1 VKYQWAAGTHK
12 GRVRNNNEDSFAPET
27 SGRSGGPVLLMV
39 ADGMGGAIGGEIASQ
54 LAVEQAFVGVGTPVE
69 RVIRANKAVVERTLN
84 EPGLAGMGTT
94 LTLAEFGEDG
104 AVKLAHV
111 GDSRAYLL
119 RHQGAFEQLTR
130 DHTVVAEQL
139 AAGHISPADAVTH
152 PQRSMLTRV
161 LGISPQVE
169 VDSIAFDA
177 AAGDRLLICSD
188 GLTNMVEDERVA
200 QLLAKG
206 SPEEAVWALIEEAN
220 RAGGHDNI
228 TVVVVDVEQ

>member
-1 VKYQWAAGTHK
+1 MKYQWAAGTHK

-27 SGRSGGPVLLMV
+27 SGRSTGPVVLMV

-54 LAVEQAFVGVGTPVE
+54 LAVQHASTGPGSPVE
-69 RVIRANKAVVERTLN
+69 RVIRANEAVVKRTLS

-94 LTLAEFGEDG
+94 LTLAEFGKDG
-104 AVKLAHV
+104 SVNLAHV
-111 GDSRAYLL
+111 GDSRAYLIHDGL
-119 RHQGAFEQLTR
+119 LEQLTD

-161 LGISPQVE
+161 LGISPDVE
-169 VDSIAFDA
+169 IDSITFDSA
-177 AAGDRLLICSD
+177 PGDRLLICSD

-220 RAGGHDNI
+220 RGGGHDNI

>member
-12 GRVRNNNEDSFAPET
+12 GRVRNNNEDSYAPET
-27 SGRSGGPVLLMV
+27 AGRSTGPVVLMV

-54 LAVEQAFVGVGTPVE
+54 LAVQHAATGPGSPVE
-69 RVIRANKAVVERTLN
+69 RVIRANVAVVERTLK

-94 LTLAEFGEDG
+94 LTLAELGEDG
-104 AVKLAHV
+104 NVNLAHV
-111 GDSRAYLL
+111 GDSRAYLW
-119 RHQGAFEQLTR
+119 HQGLLEQLTD

-139 AAGHISPADAVTH
+139 AAGHISPADAVSH

-161 LGISPQVE
+161 LGISADLE
-169 VDSIAFDA
+169 VDSITFES

-220 RAGGHDNI
+220 SAGGHDNI

>member
-1 VKYQWAAGTHK
+1 MKYQWAAGTHK

-27 SGRSGGPVLLMV
+27 SGRGTGPVVLMV

-54 LAVEQAFVGVGTPVE
+54 LAVQHAFTGSGSPVE
-69 RVIRANKAVVERTLN
+69 RVIRANEAVVERTLS

-104 AVKLAHV
+104 SVNLAHV
-111 GDSRAYLL
+111 GDSRAYLIHRGL
-119 RHQGAFEQLTR
+119 LEQLTD

-161 LGISPQVE
+161 LGISPDVE
-169 VDSIAFDA
+169 IDSITIDSAP
-177 AAGDRLLICSD
+177 GDRLLICSD

>member
-27 SGRSGGPVLLMV
+27 SGRSTGPVVLMV
-39 ADGMGGAIGGEIASQ
+39 ADGMGGAIGGEVASQ
-54 LAVEQAFVGVGTPVE
+54 LAVEHASVGAGSPIE
-69 RVIRANKAVVERTLN
+69 RVIRANEAVVERTLS

-94 LTLAEFGEDG
+94 LTLAEFGENG
-104 AVKLAHV
+104 VVNLAHV

-119 RHQGAFEQLTR
+119 HQGLLEQLTD

-161 LGISPQVE
+161 LGISPDVE
-169 VDSIAFDA
+169 VDSITFDST
-177 AAGDRLLICSD
+177 AGDRLLICSD